1 MKYILLLSFTFT
13 FKLIYA
19 SESVKC
25 DFEEVY
31 QDGSTQF
38 GHLLFNDGLLR
49 YQYQDNDL
57 FTIIFNKDYFVIR
70 NDNRS
75 IVNRL
80 EDNEILNELKSI
92 ITKYP
97 NINSSYS
104 KDDIDI
110 KIINS
115 KESNF
120 LKRISINSDEVNL
133 SIYFINC
140 NFEHI
145 SNKFFQPFSLAN
157 INK

>member
-1 MKYILLLSFTFT
+1 MKYIFLLSFTFI

-49 YQYQDNDL
+49 YQYKDNDL

-70 NDNRS
+70 NDNQS

-80 EDNEILNELKSI
+80 EDNDILNELKQI
-92 ITKYP
+92 ITNYP
-97 NINSSYS
+97 NIKSSYS
-104 KDDIDI
+104 KDEIEI
-110 KIINS
+110 KITNS
-115 KESNF
+115 KEYNF
-120 LKRISINSDEVNL
+120 LKRISINTDEVNL

-140 NFEHI
+140 NFEKI
-145 SNKFFQPFSLAN
+145 SKRFFQPFSLAN
-157 INK
+157 ITE

>member
-1 MKYILLLSFTFT
+1 MKYIFLLSFTFI

-49 YQYQDNDL
+49 YQYKDNDL

-70 NDNRS
+70 NDNQS

-80 EDNEILNELKSI
+80 EDNDILNELKQI
-92 ITKYP
+92 ITNYP
-97 NINSSYS
+97 NIKISYS
-104 KDDIDI
+104 KDEIEI
-110 KIINS
+110 KITNS
-115 KESNF
+115 KEYNF
-120 LKRISINSDEVNL
+120 LKRISINTDEVNL

-140 NFEHI
+140 NFEKI
-145 SNKFFQPFSLAN
+145 SKRFFQPFSLAN
-157 INK
+157 ITE

>member
-80 EDNEILNELKSI
+80 EDNEILNELKLI
-92 ITKYP
+92 ITNYP
-97 NINSSYS
+97 NIDSSYS

-140 NFEHI
+140 NFEDI
-145 SNKFFQPFSLAN
+145 SKKFFQPFSLAN
-157 INK
+157 IKK